1 MPKRAKK
8 SAKAKTGKY
17 KQFAAL
23 PWCLNEQGEVEI
35 LILTSRDSR
44 QWILSKG
51 RAEHPLTG
59 ADIAALEAEEEA
71 GVKGVV
77 AAEPVGGFWY
87 DKHMKSGETLRC
99 FVEVYPLRVM
109 EQLVEWKE
117 KGQRAIE
124 LIAPEIAVERLLA
137 NTNIPEKRR
146 NKEKLARLVM
156 RTVRKIYR
164 DELGREPPALAVPH
178 RPSNKT
184 ERRKDLAPAPRA
196 PA

>member
-1 MPKRAKK
+1 MPKSTKK
-8 SAKAKTGKY
+8 LPKDKAGKY

-23 PWCLNEQGEVEI
+23 PWCLNESGEVEI

-51 RAEHPLTG
+51 KAEHPLTG

-71 GVKGVV
+71 GVKGDV

-99 FVEVYPLRVM
+99 FVEVYPLRVT

-124 LIAPEIAVERLLA
+124 LTSPQVAVERLLA

-164 DELGREPPALAVPH
+164 DELGREPPALVVPH
-178 RPSNKT
+178 RPSKKAA
-184 ERRKDLAPAPRA
+184 RRKNFTPSPDTSG
-196 PA
+196 